1 MAVNLE
7 TYNWR
12 GGKYHF
18 GHIFFPYGVTIL
30 IGLADLQSAISFAVH
45 RLMESVECLRQEI
58 VVS

>member
-45 RLMESVECLRQEI
+45 RLMESVECLR
-58 VVS
+58 